1 MTFLTLRVRTFLFML
16 LIILVA
22 FVLTG
27 TLSLY
32 HFRSENKQYHFDR
45 LTRKENAMISHLDY
59 ITNDY
64 QGQGLTESQWRKL
77 LSERVKEV
85 SSIHHLDM
93 GVYSKNGKFISG
105 SLNYTNDP
113 KLFPPAINSKGTTNL
128 PKGSEVVIVDT
139 PPYLIGTS
147 TLFNED
153 GALEFII
160 RVPYQVSA
168 NDIPDEDYNFLRRLA
183 FIYVALFILGI
194 VMALFLSNYISK
206 NMRAVS
212 ERLKEFRLNQSNEKL
227 EWRFKD
233 EIGELISEYNI
244 MVEKL
249 EKTAVELAQSERESA
264 WKEMAQQ
271 VAHEIKNP
279 LTPMKLT
286 LQMMQREKDLDELHS
301 MTANLLEE
309 IESLSHIAEAFSRF
323 AQMPALSLDTEDVSY
338 LTNRAAA
345 LYLDQ
350 GVRFVSTGPLTAKVD
365 KEQWTRVIHNL
376 IKNAVQSIPEDRE
389 RDILITAA
397 KADNKA
403 MISVQDNGGGIPED
417 MQQKVFEPNFTTK
430 SSGMG
435 LGLAMVKNLVISFG
449 GAIGFDTSENGT
461 TFIIVLPLVN
471 PKQK

>member
-1 MTFLTLRVRTFLFML
+1 ML
-16 LIILVA
+16 LIFLVA

-27 TLSLY
+27 TFSLY

-105 SLNYTNDP
+105 SLNYTNYP
-113 KLFPPAINSKGTTNL
+113 KLFPPEINSEGTTNL

-153 GALEFII
+153 GDLEFII

-286 LQMMQREKDLDELHS
+286 LQMMQREKDIEELHS

-309 IESLSHIAEAFSRF
+309 IESLSHIAEAFSLF

-338 LTNRAAA
+338 LTNRAAS

-350 GVRFVSTGPLTAKVD
+350 GVRFVSAGPLTAKVD

-389 RDILITAA
+389 RDILITAT

-417 MQQKVFEPNFTTK
+417 MQQKIFEPNFTTK

-449 GAIGFDTSENGT
+449 GAIGFDTSEKGT